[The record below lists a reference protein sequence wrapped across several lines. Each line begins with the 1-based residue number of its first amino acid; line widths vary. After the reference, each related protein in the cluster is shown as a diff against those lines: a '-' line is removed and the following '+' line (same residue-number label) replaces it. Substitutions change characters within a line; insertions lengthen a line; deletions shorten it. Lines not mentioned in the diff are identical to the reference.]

1 MQENPDTGDPS
12 VKKLTSR
19 AFSSRITQ
27 PERLQASELKT
38 LGIHDSNG
46 NTMGTATA
54 GTAGTT
60 VLPTGQPQHGP
71 LLHRRGFPRYE
82 RRHLLTQH
90 HQEGPGLT
98 ETRDQAIPDKRGHG
112 TPSGPSSPR
121 TQSSVLYNHNVA
133 LRGQH
138 PMYPPEYQH
147 LLDFLDSNP
156 EYLHDMR
163 TRLLMPDLIALPE
176 QFAQLVGL
184 VTDLSASFQAFA
196 EATDRRLDTLEGHAA
211 ETNRRLASLETNVAN
226 VASLNGSDLENR
238 ARLNILNIAMN
249 ELGLTRGRI
258 LLATGRDTEP
268 GFLAT
273 INAAEEAGLITEQQ
287 ADHVLVADII
297 IRARRTD
304 DKRYVHAVFEVS
316 RTIRLDDITR
326 AHGRAATVASTTG
339 EPTIAAVVGELIQ
352 PPQQQQADEMGVKV
366 LLPPLLQQ
374 GQASDETAAPIC

>member
-1 MQENPDTGDPS
+1 
-12 VKKLTSR
+12 
-19 AFSSRITQ
+19 
-27 PERLQASELKT
+27 
-38 LGIHDSNG
+38 
-46 NTMGTATA
+46 
-54 GTAGTT
+54 
-60 VLPTGQPQHGP
+60 
-71 LLHRRGFPRYE
+71 
-82 RRHLLTQH
+82 
-90 HQEGPGLT
+90 
-98 ETRDQAIPDKRGHG
+98 
-112 TPSGPSSPR
+112 
-121 TQSSVLYNHNVA
+121 
-133 LRGQH
+133 
-138 PMYPPEYQH
+138 MYPPEYQH

-156 EYLHDMR
+156 EYLQDMR

-196 EATDRRLDTLEGHAA
+196 EATDRRLT
-211 ETNRRLASLETNVAN
+211 SLEAN
-226 VASLNGSDLENR
+226 VASLQGSDLENR

-268 GFLAT
+268 GFLDT

-374 GQASDETAAPIC
+374 GQAGDETAAPIC

>member
-1 MQENPDTGDPS
+1 M
-12 VKKLTSR
+12 
-19 AFSSRITQ
+19 
-27 PERLQASELKT
+27 
-38 LGIHDSNG
+38 
-46 NTMGTATA
+46 
-54 GTAGTT
+54 
-60 VLPTGQPQHGP
+60 
-71 LLHRRGFPRYE
+71 
-82 RRHLLTQH
+82 
-90 HQEGPGLT
+90 
-98 ETRDQAIPDKRGHG
+98 
-112 TPSGPSSPR
+112 
-121 TQSSVLYNHNVA
+121 LYNHNVA
-133 LRGQH
+133 LRVQH

-147 LLDFLDSNP
+147 ILDFLDNNP

-163 TRLLMPDLIALPE
+163 SRLLMPDLIALPE

-211 ETNRRLASLETNVAN
+211 ETNRRLASLETN

-374 GQASDETAAPIC
+374 GQAGDETAAPIC

>member
-1 MQENPDTGDPS
+1 
-12 VKKLTSR
+12 
-19 AFSSRITQ
+19 
-27 PERLQASELKT
+27 
-38 LGIHDSNG
+38 
-46 NTMGTATA
+46 
-54 GTAGTT
+54 
-60 VLPTGQPQHGP
+60 
-71 LLHRRGFPRYE
+71 
-82 RRHLLTQH
+82 
-90 HQEGPGLT
+90 
-98 ETRDQAIPDKRGHG
+98 
-112 TPSGPSSPR
+112 
-121 TQSSVLYNHNVA
+121 
-133 LRGQH
+133 
-138 PMYPPEYQH
+138 MYPPEYQH
-147 LLDFLDSNP
+147 ILDFLDSNP
-156 EYLHDMR
+156 EYLQDMR

-196 EATDRRLDTLEGHAA
+196 EATDRRLT
-211 ETNRRLASLETNVAN
+211 SLEAN
-226 VASLNGSDLENR
+226 VASLQGSDLENR

-249 ELGLTRGRI
+249 ELWLTRGRI

-304 DKRYVHAVFEVS
+304 DRRYVHAVFEVS

-326 AHGRAATVASTTG
+326 AHGRAATVTSTTG

-374 GQASDETAAPIC
+374 GQTGDETAAPIY

>member
-1 MQENPDTGDPS
+1 
-12 VKKLTSR
+12 
-19 AFSSRITQ
+19 
-27 PERLQASELKT
+27 
-38 LGIHDSNG
+38 
-46 NTMGTATA
+46 
-54 GTAGTT
+54 
-60 VLPTGQPQHGP
+60 
-71 LLHRRGFPRYE
+71 
-82 RRHLLTQH
+82 
-90 HQEGPGLT
+90 
-98 ETRDQAIPDKRGHG
+98 
-112 TPSGPSSPR
+112 
-121 TQSSVLYNHNVA
+121 
-133 LRGQH
+133 
-138 PMYPPEYQH
+138 MYPPEYQH

-156 EYLHDMR
+156 EYLQDMR
-163 TRLLMPDLIALPE
+163 TRLLMPDLVALPE

-196 EATDRRLDTLEGHAA
+196 EATDRRLT
-211 ETNRRLASLETNVAN
+211 SLETNVASLQTN

-258 LLATGRDTEP
+258 LLATGRDPEP
-268 GFLAT
+268 GFLDT

-326 AHGRAATVASTTG
+326 AHGRAATVAAATG
-339 EPTIAAVVGELIQ
+339 EPTIAAVVGEVIQ

-366 LLPPLLQQ
+366 LLPPMLQQ
-374 GQASDETAAPIC
+374 GQAGDETAAPIC

>member
-1 MQENPDTGDPS
+1 
-12 VKKLTSR
+12 
-19 AFSSRITQ
+19 
-27 PERLQASELKT
+27 
-38 LGIHDSNG
+38 
-46 NTMGTATA
+46 
-54 GTAGTT
+54 
-60 VLPTGQPQHGP
+60 
-71 LLHRRGFPRYE
+71 
-82 RRHLLTQH
+82 
-90 HQEGPGLT
+90 
-98 ETRDQAIPDKRGHG
+98 
-112 TPSGPSSPR
+112 
-121 TQSSVLYNHNVA
+121 
-133 LRGQH
+133 
-138 PMYPPEYQH
+138 MYPPEYQH
-147 LLDFLDSNP
+147 ILDFLDSNP
-156 EYLHDMR
+156 EYLQDMR

-211 ETNRRLASLETNVAN
+211 ETNRRLASLETN

-352 PPQQQQADEMGVKV
+352 TPQQQQADEMGVKV

-374 GQASDETAAPIC
+374 GQAGDETAAPIC

>member
-1 MQENPDTGDPS
+1 
-12 VKKLTSR
+12 
-19 AFSSRITQ
+19 
-27 PERLQASELKT
+27 
-38 LGIHDSNG
+38 
-46 NTMGTATA
+46 
-54 GTAGTT
+54 
-60 VLPTGQPQHGP
+60 
-71 LLHRRGFPRYE
+71 
-82 RRHLLTQH
+82 
-90 HQEGPGLT
+90 
-98 ETRDQAIPDKRGHG
+98 
-112 TPSGPSSPR
+112 
-121 TQSSVLYNHNVA
+121 
-133 LRGQH
+133 
-138 PMYPPEYQH
+138 MYPPEYQY

-156 EYLHDMR
+156 EYLQDMR
-163 TRLLMPDLIALPE
+163 TRLLIPDLIALPE

-184 VTDLSASFQAFA
+184 MTDLSASFQVFA

-211 ETNRRLASLETNVAN
+211 ETNRRLASLEANVASLETNVASLETN

-374 GQASDETAAPIC
+374 GQAGDETAAPIC

>member
-1 MQENPDTGDPS
+1 
-12 VKKLTSR
+12 
-19 AFSSRITQ
+19 
-27 PERLQASELKT
+27 
-38 LGIHDSNG
+38 
-46 NTMGTATA
+46 
-54 GTAGTT
+54 
-60 VLPTGQPQHGP
+60 
-71 LLHRRGFPRYE
+71 
-82 RRHLLTQH
+82 
-90 HQEGPGLT
+90 
-98 ETRDQAIPDKRGHG
+98 
-112 TPSGPSSPR
+112 
-121 TQSSVLYNHNVA
+121 
-133 LRGQH
+133 
-138 PMYPPEYQH
+138 MYPPEYQH
-147 LLDFLDSNP
+147 ILDFLDSNP
-156 EYLHDMR
+156 EYLQDMR

-196 EATDRRLDTLEGHAA
+196 EATDRRLTFLE
-211 ETNRRLASLETNVAN
+211 AN
-226 VASLNGSDLENR
+226 VASLQGSDLENR

-268 GFLAT
+268 VFLAT

-374 GQASDETAAPIC
+374 GQAGDETAAPIC

>member
-1 MQENPDTGDPS
+1 
-12 VKKLTSR
+12 
-19 AFSSRITQ
+19 
-27 PERLQASELKT
+27 
-38 LGIHDSNG
+38 
-46 NTMGTATA
+46 
-54 GTAGTT
+54 
-60 VLPTGQPQHGP
+60 
-71 LLHRRGFPRYE
+71 
-82 RRHLLTQH
+82 
-90 HQEGPGLT
+90 
-98 ETRDQAIPDKRGHG
+98 
-112 TPSGPSSPR
+112 
-121 TQSSVLYNHNVA
+121 
-133 LRGQH
+133 
-138 PMYPPEYQH
+138 MYPLEYQH
-147 LLDFLDSNP
+147 ILDFLDSNP
-156 EYLHDMR
+156 EYLQDMR

-196 EATDRRLDTLEGHAA
+196 EATDRCLT
-211 ETNRRLASLETNVAN
+211 SLEAN
-226 VASLNGSDLENR
+226 VASLQGSDLENR

-352 PPQQQQADEMGVKV
+352 PPQQQQADEMGVQV

-374 GQASDETAAPIC
+374 GQAGDETAAPIC

>member
-1 MQENPDTGDPS
+1 
-12 VKKLTSR
+12 
-19 AFSSRITQ
+19 
-27 PERLQASELKT
+27 
-38 LGIHDSNG
+38 
-46 NTMGTATA
+46 
-54 GTAGTT
+54 
-60 VLPTGQPQHGP
+60 
-71 LLHRRGFPRYE
+71 
-82 RRHLLTQH
+82 
-90 HQEGPGLT
+90 
-98 ETRDQAIPDKRGHG
+98 
-112 TPSGPSSPR
+112 
-121 TQSSVLYNHNVA
+121 
-133 LRGQH
+133 
-138 PMYPPEYQH
+138 MYPPEYQH

-156 EYLHDMR
+156 EYLQDMR

-184 VTDLSASFQAFA
+184 VTELSASFQAFA
-196 EATDRRLDTLEGHAA
+196 EATDRRLT
-211 ETNRRLASLETNVAN
+211 SLEAN
-226 VASLNGSDLENR
+226 VASLQGSDFENR

-273 INAAEEAGLITEQQ
+273 INAAEEAGLITEQR

-304 DKRYVHAVFEVS
+304 DRRYVHAVFEVS

-339 EPTIAAVVGELIQ
+339 EPTIAAVVGEVIQ

-366 LLPPLLQQ
+366 LLPPMLRQ

>member
-1 MQENPDTGDPS
+1 
-12 VKKLTSR
+12 
-19 AFSSRITQ
+19 
-27 PERLQASELKT
+27 
-38 LGIHDSNG
+38 
-46 NTMGTATA
+46 
-54 GTAGTT
+54 
-60 VLPTGQPQHGP
+60 
-71 LLHRRGFPRYE
+71 
-82 RRHLLTQH
+82 
-90 HQEGPGLT
+90 
-98 ETRDQAIPDKRGHG
+98 
-112 TPSGPSSPR
+112 
-121 TQSSVLYNHNVA
+121 
-133 LRGQH
+133 
-138 PMYPPEYQH
+138 MYPPEYQH
-147 LLDFLDSNP
+147 ILDFLDSNP
-156 EYLHDMR
+156 EYLQDMR
-163 TRLLMPDLIALPE
+163 TRLLIPDLIALPE

-196 EATDRRLDTLEGHAA
+196 EATDRRLT
-211 ETNRRLASLETNVAN
+211 SLEAN
-226 VASLNGSDLENR
+226 VASLQGSDLENR

-374 GQASDETAAPIC
+374 GQAGDETAAPIC

>member
-1 MQENPDTGDPS
+1 
-12 VKKLTSR
+12 
-19 AFSSRITQ
+19 
-27 PERLQASELKT
+27 
-38 LGIHDSNG
+38 
-46 NTMGTATA
+46 
-54 GTAGTT
+54 
-60 VLPTGQPQHGP
+60 
-71 LLHRRGFPRYE
+71 
-82 RRHLLTQH
+82 
-90 HQEGPGLT
+90 
-98 ETRDQAIPDKRGHG
+98 
-112 TPSGPSSPR
+112 
-121 TQSSVLYNHNVA
+121 
-133 LRGQH
+133 
-138 PMYPPEYQH
+138 MYPPEYQH

-156 EYLHDMR
+156 EYLQDMR

-196 EATDRRLDTLEGHAA
+196 VATDRRLT
-211 ETNRRLASLETNVAN
+211 SLEAN
-226 VASLNGSDLENR
+226 VASLQGSDLENR

-352 PPQQQQADEMGVKV
+352 PPQQQQADEMGVQV

-374 GQASDETAAPIC
+374 GQAGDETAAPIC

>member
-1 MQENPDTGDPS
+1 
-12 VKKLTSR
+12 
-19 AFSSRITQ
+19 
-27 PERLQASELKT
+27 
-38 LGIHDSNG
+38 
-46 NTMGTATA
+46 
-54 GTAGTT
+54 
-60 VLPTGQPQHGP
+60 
-71 LLHRRGFPRYE
+71 
-82 RRHLLTQH
+82 
-90 HQEGPGLT
+90 
-98 ETRDQAIPDKRGHG
+98 
-112 TPSGPSSPR
+112 
-121 TQSSVLYNHNVA
+121 
-133 LRGQH
+133 
-138 PMYPPEYQH
+138 MYPPEYQH
-147 LLDFLDSNP
+147 ILDFLDSNP
-156 EYLHDMR
+156 EYLQDMR

-196 EATDRRLDTLEGHAA
+196 EATDRRLT
-211 ETNRRLASLETNVAN
+211 SLEAN
-226 VASLNGSDLENR
+226 VASLQGSDLENR

-326 AHGRAATVASTTG
+326 AHGRATTVASTTG
-339 EPTIAAVVGELIQ
+339 EPTIAAVVGEVIQ

-374 GQASDETAAPIC
+374 HPSAERSATAPPDC

>member
-1 MQENPDTGDPS
+1 
-12 VKKLTSR
+12 
-19 AFSSRITQ
+19 
-27 PERLQASELKT
+27 
-38 LGIHDSNG
+38 
-46 NTMGTATA
+46 
-54 GTAGTT
+54 
-60 VLPTGQPQHGP
+60 
-71 LLHRRGFPRYE
+71 
-82 RRHLLTQH
+82 
-90 HQEGPGLT
+90 
-98 ETRDQAIPDKRGHG
+98 
-112 TPSGPSSPR
+112 
-121 TQSSVLYNHNVA
+121 
-133 LRGQH
+133 
-138 PMYPPEYQH
+138 MYPPEYQH
-147 LLDFLDSNP
+147 ILDFLDSNP

-196 EATDRRLDTLEGHAA
+196 KATDRRLT
-211 ETNRRLASLETNVAN
+211 SLEAN
-226 VASLNGSDLENR
+226 VASLQGSDLENR

-352 PPQQQQADEMGVKV
+352 PPQQQQADEMGVQV
-366 LLPPLLQQ
+366 LLPPPLQQ
-374 GQASDETAAPIC
+374 GQAGDETAAPIC

>member
-1 MQENPDTGDPS
+1 
-12 VKKLTSR
+12 
-19 AFSSRITQ
+19 
-27 PERLQASELKT
+27 
-38 LGIHDSNG
+38 
-46 NTMGTATA
+46 
-54 GTAGTT
+54 
-60 VLPTGQPQHGP
+60 
-71 LLHRRGFPRYE
+71 
-82 RRHLLTQH
+82 
-90 HQEGPGLT
+90 
-98 ETRDQAIPDKRGHG
+98 
-112 TPSGPSSPR
+112 
-121 TQSSVLYNHNVA
+121 
-133 LRGQH
+133 
-138 PMYPPEYQH
+138 MYPPEYQH

-156 EYLHDMR
+156 EYLQDMR

-211 ETNRRLASLETNVAN
+211 ETNRRLASLETNVA
-226 VASLNGSDLENR
+226 SLQGSDLENR

-273 INAAEEAGLITEQQ
+273 INAAEEAGLITEQE

-326 AHGRAATVASTTG
+326 AHGRATTVASTTG
-339 EPTIAAVVGELIQ
+339 EPTIAAVVGEVIQ
-352 PPQQQQADEMGVKV
+352 PPQQQQADEMGVQV

-374 GQASDETAAPIC
+374 GQAGDETAAPIC

>member
-1 MQENPDTGDPS
+1 
-12 VKKLTSR
+12 
-19 AFSSRITQ
+19 
-27 PERLQASELKT
+27 
-38 LGIHDSNG
+38 
-46 NTMGTATA
+46 
-54 GTAGTT
+54 
-60 VLPTGQPQHGP
+60 
-71 LLHRRGFPRYE
+71 
-82 RRHLLTQH
+82 
-90 HQEGPGLT
+90 
-98 ETRDQAIPDKRGHG
+98 
-112 TPSGPSSPR
+112 
-121 TQSSVLYNHNVA
+121 
-133 LRGQH
+133 
-138 PMYPPEYQH
+138 MYPPEYQH

-156 EYLHDMR
+156 EYLQDMR

-196 EATDRRLDTLEGHAA
+196 EATDRRLT
-211 ETNRRLASLETNVAN
+211 SLEAN
-226 VASLNGSDLENR
+226 VASLQGSDLENR

-249 ELGLTRGRI
+249 ELGLNRGRV

-352 PPQQQQADEMGVKV
+352 PPQQQRADEMGVKV

-374 GQASDETAAPIC
+374 GQAGDETAAPIC

>member
-1 MQENPDTGDPS
+1 
-12 VKKLTSR
+12 
-19 AFSSRITQ
+19 
-27 PERLQASELKT
+27 
-38 LGIHDSNG
+38 
-46 NTMGTATA
+46 
-54 GTAGTT
+54 
-60 VLPTGQPQHGP
+60 
-71 LLHRRGFPRYE
+71 
-82 RRHLLTQH
+82 
-90 HQEGPGLT
+90 
-98 ETRDQAIPDKRGHG
+98 
-112 TPSGPSSPR
+112 
-121 TQSSVLYNHNVA
+121 
-133 LRGQH
+133 
-138 PMYPPEYQH
+138 MYPPEYQH

-156 EYLHDMR
+156 EYLQEMR
-163 TRLLMPDLIALPE
+163 TRLLMPDLVALPE

-184 VTDLSASFQAFA
+184 MTDLTASFQAFA

-211 ETNRRLASLETNVAN
+211 ETNRRLASLETN

-352 PPQQQQADEMGVKV
+352 PPQQQQADEMGVQV
-366 LLPPLLQQ
+366 LLPPMLQQ
-374 GQASDETAAPIC
+374 GQAGDETAAPIC